1 MGRDPPSATVPTRR
15 GRPVRLP
22 FHAYDGG
29 LYFVTVCTWGRPPLL
44 GAVIGGER
52 IRSAAGD
59 IAHGE

>member
-1 MGRDPPSATVPTRR
+1 MPTRR